1 MRVRRLFLWGLA
13 LVYLDAFLSLAVQVR
28 GLVGASGI
36 LPVGELL
43 EYVRLRVPDAR
54 RFWMLPSAFWLE
66 GSDAALVGACLT
78 GAVLAVLLARE
89 VAPALVL
96 AAMWALYLSLTTV
109 GQVFLGYQWDA
120 LLLETGLL
128 AVLFAPWTLR
138 PSAARASPVPAAPLW
153 ALRLLVFRLNLGS
166 GLVKLLSG
174 DPTWRN
180 LTALDYHFQTQPLPT
195 WVGYYAHHLS
205 ASAHRASTA
214 AMFFFE
220 LVVPFFVFG
229 PRVLRRF
236 AFAGLVALQA
246 GIALTGN
253 YGFFNLLTAAL
264 CLLVLDD
271 QDLPAR
277 LRPRFPDPGAAPPEA
292 AGRGTPQTAAA
303 WARAAAAGVLA
314 ALAVVT
320 FLDGTGTRIGWP
332 GPVRALQ
339 RALRPFESV
348 NFYGLFAV
356 MTVSRPEILIE
367 GSRDGSLWLPYE
379 FRWKPGDLTRRPGF
393 VAPHQPRLDWQMWFA
408 ALETCDE
415 NPWLVRFLRRLKEGE
430 PSVRSLLARDPFAD
444 GAPPAYLR
452 TTLFDYAFTSF
463 GERAAS
469 GAWWRRAPLGPYCE
483 VIGD

>member
-1 MRVRRLFLWGLA
+1 
-13 LVYLDAFLSLAVQVR
+13 
-28 GLVGASGI
+28 
-36 LPVGELL
+36 
-43 EYVRLRVPDAR
+43 
-54 RFWMLPSAFWLE
+54 
-66 GSDAALVGACLT
+66 
-78 GAVLAVLLARE
+78 
-89 VAPALVL
+89 
-96 AAMWALYLSLTTV
+96 
-109 GQVFLGYQWDA
+109 
-120 LLLETGLL
+120 
-128 AVLFAPWTLR
+128 
-138 PSAARASPVPAAPLW
+138 
-153 ALRLLVFRLNLGS
+153 
-166 GLVKLLSG
+166 
-174 DPTWRN
+174 
-180 LTALDYHFQTQPLPT
+180 
-195 WVGYYAHHLS
+195 
-205 ASAHRASTA
+205 
-214 AMFFFE
+214 
-220 LVVPFFVFG
+220 VPFFVFG